1 MWDVLVAMM
10 EAKPDH
16 VVLESKGAE
25 WEEDRETRKTLEAGW
40 RAEECIFKMRE
51 MNGDGR
57 KRTKNAGQKY
67 AN

>member
-40 RAEECIFKMRE
+40 RAEECILR
-51 MNGDGR
+51 
-57 KRTKNAGQKY
+57 
-67 AN
+67 